1 MHNEEFV
8 QLGCSGRSDGPP
20 DRRHPGTRGSVS
32 SMKIGFIGLGNM
44 GSGMAANLLKAGHQ
58 VIAYNRSQDK
68 VDALAARGAV
78 AARSVAE
85 ASSADI
91 VFTMLA
97 NDDAVEA
104 VTFGDDGVLASLKSG
119 GIHVS
124 SSTISVALCERLTAM
139 HADAGQGFVA
149 APVFGRPD
157 AAEAAKL
164 FVVAAGEATRVEA
177 VSPALGA
184 IGQRTFVG
192 SDQRK
197 AASLVKLPGNFL
209 ISSVVESLGE
219 AMALVAK
226 GGVDKHQYLEIL
238 TSTLFGAPVYK
249 TYGGL
254 HPDERFQPPGFA
266 ARLGQKDIRLV
277 LAAAEDLNVP
287 LPIASLLR
295 DRFLTLLANGGAD
308 RDWSA
313 VGALAAWEAGAP
325 FPSASR

>member
-1 MHNEEFV
+1 M
-8 QLGCSGRSDGPP
+8 R
-20 DRRHPGTRGSVS
+20 
-32 SMKIGFIGLGNM
+32 IGFIGLGNM

-68 VDALAARGAV
+68 VDALAARGAT
-78 AARSVAE
+78 AARAVAE
-85 ASSADI
+85 ASSADV

-97 NDDAVEA
+97 NDEAVEA
-104 VTFGDDGVLASLKSG
+104 VTFGDGGILQSLRPG

-124 SSTISVALCERLTAM
+124 SSTISVALCERLTAA

-184 IGQRTFVG
+184 IGQRTFVV
-192 SDQRK
+192 SDQPK
-197 AASLVKLPGNFL
+197 AASLVKLTGNFL

-254 HPDERFQPPGFA
+254 IAEERFQPPGFA

-308 RDWSA
+308 LDWSA

-325 FPSASR
+325 FPSPSR

>member
-1 MHNEEFV
+1 ME
-8 QLGCSGRSDGPP
+8 
-20 DRRHPGTRGSVS
+20 
-32 SMKIGFIGLGNM
+32 IGFIGLGNM
-44 GSGMAANLLKAGHQ
+44 GSGMAANLLGAGHT

-68 VDALAARGAV
+68 VDALAARGA
-78 AARSVAE
+78 APARSVAD
-85 ASSADI
+85 AAAADV

-97 NDDAVEA
+97 NDEAVEA
-104 VTFGDDGVLASLKSG
+104 VTFGDGGVLQSLNSG

-124 SSTISVALCERLTAM
+124 SSTISVALCERLTTA

-164 FVVAAGEATRVEA
+164 FVVAAGAPTLVDA
-177 VSPALGA
+177 VAPILDA
-184 IGQRTFVG
+184 IGQRTFVV
-192 SDQRK
+192 SDQPK
-197 AASLVKLPGNFL
+197 AASLVKLTGNFL
-209 ISSVVESLGE
+209 IASVVESLGE

-226 GGVDKHQYLEIL
+226 GGVDKHQYLELL

-254 HPDERFQPPGFA
+254 IADQQFQPPGFA
-266 ARLGQKDIRLV
+266 APLGQKDIRLV

-308 RDWSA
+308 LDWSA
-313 VGALAAWEAGAP
+313 LGVLPAWEAGAP
-325 FPSASR
+325 FPAPSK

>member
-1 MHNEEFV
+1 
-8 QLGCSGRSDGPP
+8 
-20 DRRHPGTRGSVS
+20 
-32 SMKIGFIGLGNM
+32 
-44 GSGMAANLLKAGHQ
+44 
-58 VIAYNRSQDK
+58 
-68 VDALAARGAV
+68 
-78 AARSVAE
+78 
-85 ASSADI
+85 
-91 VFTMLA
+91 
-97 NDDAVEA
+97 
-104 VTFGDDGVLASLKSG
+104 
-119 GIHVS
+119 
-124 SSTISVALCERLTAM
+124 
-139 HADAGQGFVA
+139 
-149 APVFGRPD
+149 
-157 AAEAAKL
+157 
-164 FVVAAGEATRVEA
+164 

-184 IGQRTFVG
+184 IGQRTFVV
-192 SDQRK
+192 SDQPK
-197 AASLVKLPGNFL
+197 AASLVKLTGNFL

-254 HPDERFQPPGFA
+254 IAEERFQPPGFA

-308 RDWSA
+308 LDWSA

-325 FPSASR
+325 FPSPSR